1 MVDRAPSFGV
11 WRRLYMIIDQ
21 VAITRLLP
29 VPDCIVEERMF
40 VRGAEVVSHVNFTQ
54 LDRVRSRRPV
64 SRDGSASVLP
74 EDRWAFP
81 LRVGGIFDT
90 AEAFDF
96 DAMHQPALTPTMVGH
111 DREQPRRDRH
121 HAQGQR

>member
-1 MVDRAPSFGV
+1 
-11 WRRLYMIIDQ
+11 MIIDRFA
-21 VAITRLLP
+21 VTRLLP
-29 VPDCIVEERMF
+29 VPDCIVEERVF
-40 VRGAEVVSHVNFTQ
+40 LRGNEVVSHVNFTQ

-64 SRDGSASVLP
+64 PRDGSASVLP

-81 LRVGGIFDT
+81 LRVGGIFDA

-96 DAMHQPALTPTMVGH
+96 DSVHQPALTPAMVGD

-121 HAQGQR
+121 HAEGQR